1 MWEIAFA
8 LSITGLVA
16 FLLPVFFVYGRDS
29 ESVKDPAVEE
39 IEQRQSDRDQ

>member
-16 FLLPVFFVYGRDS
+16 FVLPVFFVYGRGG
-29 ESVKDPAVEE
+29 ESAKDPAIEE
-39 IEQRQSDRDQ
+39 IEQRQSDREQ